1 MPRALWKGFLRL
13 SRVTIAVELYNA
25 VEAGA
30 EISFNQIHKPTG
42 KRVNYTKTVGGEPV
56 ENADIVKGYP
66 IERDTYVT
74 FTPEEL
80 DAVRLETK
88 KTLDLSEFVDVS
100 QIDPRYF
107 ERPYYVAPADEFAA
121 EGYLVIREALL
132 RMGKLGIGQVTMS
145 GGEHL
150 VAVGPIRKGLGMQI
164 LRYADEVRKADP
176 FFQKVPALKLDEE
189 MVALATQL
197 IAQKAADEWR
207 PQKYRNHYVDA
218 VRELIKEKAK
228 GHVITT
234 AEEPVAPRGTV
245 INLMDAL
252 KKSIQAVASRRKR
265 SPRRSVRLPP
275 PPKRRLAR
283 AAKLCRRA
291 RV

>member
-1 MPRALWKGFLRL
+1 MPRAQWKGFLRL
-13 SRVTIAVELYNA
+13 SLVTIAVELYNA

-30 EISFNQIHKPTG
+30 DIGFNMIHKPTG

-74 FTPEEL
+74 FTAEEL

-107 ERPYYVAPADEFAA
+107 ERPYYIAPADEFAG
-121 EGYLVIREALL
+121 EGYLVIREALIH
-132 RMGKLGIGQVTMS
+132 MGKLGIGQVTMS
-145 GGEHL
+145 GREHL
-150 VAVGPIRKGLGMQI
+150 VAVGPIGKGLGMQI

-176 FFQKVPALKLDEE
+176 FFEKVPSVKLDEE

-197 IAQKAADEWR
+197 IQQKATDEWK
-207 PQKYRNHYVDA
+207 PEKYRNHYVEV

-234 AEEPVAPRGTV
+234 AEEPAAPRGTV

-252 KKSIQAVASRRKR
+252 RKSVQGEGKQAPATATSK
-265 SPRRSVRLPP
+265 
-275 PPKRRLAR
+275 R
-283 AAKLCRRA
+283 AAPTTKKKTGTRR
-291 RV
+291 

>member
-1 MPRALWKGFLRL
+1 MPRAQWKGFLRL
-13 SRVTIAVELYNA
+13 SLVTIAVELYNA

-30 EISFNQIHKPTG
+30 DIGFNMIHKPTG

-74 FTPEEL
+74 FTAEEL

-88 KTLDLSEFVDVS
+88 KTLDLTEFVDVT
-100 QIDPRYF
+100 QIDPHYF
-107 ERPYYVAPADEFAA
+107 ERPYYIAPADEFAA

-145 GGEHL
+145 GREHL
-150 VAVGPIRKGLGMQI
+150 VAVGPIGKGLGMQI

-176 FFQKVPALKLDEE
+176 FFEKVPSIKLDEE

-197 IAQKAADEWR
+197 IQQKATDEWK
-207 PQKYRNHYVDA
+207 PEKYRNHYVEA

-234 AEEPVAPRGTV
+234 ADEPAVPRGTV

-252 KKSIQAVASRRKR
+252 RKSVQGGATPEPAKAVSKR
-265 SPRRSVRLPP
+265 SAPVAKKKTGMRR
-275 PPKRRLAR
+275 
-283 AAKLCRRA
+283 
-291 RV
+291 

>member
-1 MPRALWKGFLRL
+1 MPRAQWKGFLRL
-13 SRVTIAVELYNA
+13 SLVTIAVELYNA

-30 EISFNQIHKPTG
+30 DIGFNMIHKPTG

-74 FTPEEL
+74 FTAEEL

-107 ERPYYVAPADEFAA
+107 ERPYYIAPADEFAG
-121 EGYLVIREALL
+121 EGYLVIREALI

-145 GGEHL
+145 GREHL
-150 VAVGPIRKGLGMQI
+150 VAVGPIGKGLGMQI

-176 FFQKVPALKLDEE
+176 FFEKVPSVKLDEE

-197 IAQKAADEWR
+197 IQQKATDEWK
-207 PQKYRNHYVDA
+207 PEKYRNHYVEV

-234 AEEPVAPRGTV
+234 AEEAVPQRGTV

-252 KKSIQAVASRRKR
+252 RKSVQGEGKQAPATATSK
-265 SPRRSVRLPP
+265 
-275 PPKRRLAR
+275 R
-283 AAKLCRRA
+283 AAPTTKKKTGTRR
-291 RV
+291 

>member
-1 MPRALWKGFLRL
+1 MPRAQWKGFLRL
-13 SRVTIAVELYNA
+13 SLVTIAVELYNA

-30 EISFNQIHKPTG
+30 DIGFNMIHKPTG
-42 KRVNYTKTVGGEPV
+42 KRVNYTKTVSGQPIES
-56 ENADIVKGYP
+56 ADIVKGYP

-74 FTPEEL
+74 FTAEEL
-80 DAVRLETK
+80 DKVKLETK

-107 ERPYYVAPADEFAA
+107 ERPYYIAPADEFAA

-145 GGEHL
+145 GREHL
-150 VAVGPIRKGLGMQI
+150 VAVGPIGKGLGMQI

-176 FFQKVPALKLDEE
+176 FFEKVPLVKLDEE

-197 IAQKAADEWR
+197 IQQKATDEWK
-207 PQKYRNHYVDA
+207 PEKYRNHYVEA
-218 VRELIKEKAK
+218 VRELINEKAK

-234 AEEPVAPRGTV
+234 AEEPAAPRGTV

-252 KKSIQAVASRRKR
+252 RKSVQGEGKQAPATATSK
-265 SPRRSVRLPP
+265 
-275 PPKRRLAR
+275 R
-283 AAKLCRRA
+283 AAPTTKKKTGTRR
-291 RV
+291 

>member
-1 MPRALWKGFLRL
+1 MPRAQWKGFLRL
-13 SRVTIAVELYNA
+13 SLVTIAVELYNA

-30 EISFNQIHKPTG
+30 DIGFNMIHKPTG
-42 KRVNYTKTVGGEPV
+42 KRVNYTKTVGGDPV

-74 FTPEEL
+74 FTAEEL

-107 ERPYYVAPADEFAA
+107 ERPYYIAPADEFAG
-121 EGYLVIREALL
+121 EGYLVIREALI

-145 GGEHL
+145 GREHL
-150 VAVGPIRKGLGMQI
+150 VAVGPIGKGLGMQI
-164 LRYADEVRKADP
+164 LRYAHEVRKADP
-176 FFQKVPALKLDEE
+176 FFEKVPSVKLDEE

-197 IAQKAADEWR
+197 IQQKATDEWK
-207 PQKYRNHYVDA
+207 PEKYRNHYVEA

-234 AEEPVAPRGTV
+234 AEEPVPQRGTV

-252 KKSIQAVASRRKR
+252 RKSVQGEGKQAPATATSK
-265 SPRRSVRLPP
+265 
-275 PPKRRLAR
+275 R
-283 AAKLCRRA
+283 AAPTTKKKTGTRR
-291 RV
+291 

>member
-1 MPRALWKGFLRL
+1 MPRAQWKGFLRL
-13 SRVTIAVELYNA
+13 SLVTIAVELYNA

-30 EISFNQIHKPTG
+30 DIGFNMIHKPTG

-74 FTPEEL
+74 FTAEEL

-107 ERPYYVAPADEFAA
+107 ERPYYIAPADEFAG
-121 EGYLVIREALL
+121 EGYLVIREALI

-145 GGEHL
+145 GREHL
-150 VAVGPIRKGLGMQI
+150 VAVGPIGKGLGMQI

-176 FFQKVPALKLDEE
+176 FFEKVPSVKLDEE

-197 IAQKAADEWR
+197 IQQKATDEWK
-207 PQKYRNHYVDA
+207 PEKYRNHYVEA

-234 AEEPVAPRGTV
+234 AEEAVPQRGTV

-252 KKSIQAVASRRKR
+252 RKSVQGEGKQAPATATSK
-265 SPRRSVRLPP
+265 
-275 PPKRRLAR
+275 R
-283 AAKLCRRA
+283 AAPTATKKKTGTRR
-291 RV
+291 

>member
-1 MPRALWKGFLRL
+1 MPRAQWKGFLRL
-13 SRVTIAVELYNA
+13 SLVTIAVELYNA

-30 EISFNQIHKPTG
+30 DIGFNMIHKPTG

-74 FTPEEL
+74 FTAEEL

-107 ERPYYVAPADEFAA
+107 ERPYYIAPADEFAA
-121 EGYLVIREALL
+121 EGYLVIREALI

-145 GGEHL
+145 GREHL
-150 VAVGPIRKGLGMQI
+150 VAVGPIGKGLGMQI

-176 FFQKVPALKLDEE
+176 FFEKVPSVKLDEE

-197 IAQKAADEWR
+197 IQQKATDEWK
-207 PQKYRNHYVDA
+207 PEKYRNHYVEA

-234 AEEPVAPRGTV
+234 AEEPAAPRGTV

-252 KKSIQAVASRRKR
+252 RKSVQGEGKQAPATATSK
-265 SPRRSVRLPP
+265 
-275 PPKRRLAR
+275 R
-283 AAKLCRRA
+283 AAPTTKKKTGTRR
-291 RV
+291 

>member
-1 MPRALWKGFLRL
+1 MPRAQWKGFLRL
-13 SRVTIAVELYNA
+13 SLVTIAVELYNA

-30 EISFNQIHKPTG
+30 DIGFNMIHKPTG

-74 FTPEEL
+74 FTAEEL

-107 ERPYYVAPADEFAA
+107 ERPYYIAPADEFAG
-121 EGYLVIREALL
+121 EGYLVIREALI

-145 GGEHL
+145 GREHL
-150 VAVGPIRKGLGMQI
+150 VAVGPIGKGLGMQI

-176 FFQKVPALKLDEE
+176 FFEKVPSVKLDEE

-197 IAQKAADEWR
+197 IQQKATDEWK
-207 PQKYRNHYVDA
+207 PEKYRNHYVEA

-234 AEEPVAPRGTV
+234 AEEAVPQRGTV

-252 KKSIQAVASRRKR
+252 RKSVQGEGKQAPATATSK
-265 SPRRSVRLPP
+265 
-275 PPKRRLAR
+275 R
-283 AAKLCRRA
+283 AAPTTKKKTGTRR
-291 RV
+291 

>member
-13 SRVTIAVELYNA
+13 SLVTIAVEIYNA

-30 EISFNQIHKPTG
+30 DIGFNMIHKPTG

-56 ENADIVKGYP
+56 ENSDIVKGYP

-74 FTPEEL
+74 FTAEEL

-88 KTLDLSEFVDVS
+88 KTLDLSEFVDAS

-107 ERPYYVAPADEFAA
+107 ERPYYIAPADEFAG
-121 EGYLVIREALL
+121 EGYLVIREALI
-132 RMGKLGIGQVTMS
+132 RMGKVGIGQVTMS
-145 GGEHL
+145 GREHL
-150 VAVGPIRKGLGMQI
+150 VAVEPIGKGLGMQI

-176 FFQKVPALKLDEE
+176 FFEKVPAIKLDEE

-197 IAQKAADEWR
+197 IGQKAADEWR
-207 PQKYRNHYVDA
+207 PEKYRNHYVDA

-228 GHVITT
+228 GHTIVT
-234 AEEPVAPRGTV
+234 AEEPAAPRGTV

-252 KKSIQAVASRRKR
+252 KKSIQSGKPEPAKAPAGAKGTQ
-265 SPRRSVRLPP
+265 P
-275 PPKRRLAR
+275 
-283 AAKLCRRA
+283 AAKKKAGTRR
-291 RV
+291 

>member
-1 MPRALWKGFLRL
+1 MPRAQWKGFLRL
-13 SRVTIAVELYNA
+13 SLVTIAVELYNA

-30 EISFNQIHKPTG
+30 DIGFNMIHKPTG

-74 FTPEEL
+74 FTAEEL

-107 ERPYYVAPADEFAA
+107 ERPYYIAPADEFAA
-121 EGYLVIREALL
+121 EGYLVIREALI

-145 GGEHL
+145 GREHL
-150 VAVGPIRKGLGMQI
+150 VAVGPIGKGLGMQI

-176 FFQKVPALKLDEE
+176 FFEKVPSVKLDEE

-197 IAQKAADEWR
+197 IQQKATDEWK
-207 PQKYRNHYVDA
+207 PEKYRNHYVEA

-234 AEEPVAPRGTV
+234 AEEPAAPRGTV

-252 KKSIQAVASRRKR
+252 RKSVQGEGKR
-265 SPRRSVRLPP
+265 APATATL
-275 PPKRRLAR
+275 KR
-283 AAKLCRRA
+283 AAPTTKKKTGTRR
-291 RV
+291 